1 MLIGLSAQQ
10 LIGCAYRLFSLGLYP
25 GACVP
30 ALICQSARG
39 LAKEAGLGGCADRG
53 DGAQFFSKSTL
64 FKFITI
70 FSVRPA
76 NVRELCALSFKTL
89 ATPFCMRVL
98 LTLATLSGAISGSA
112 ALLPVVASDF
122 LSVNGAELLD
132 PLDLVVEPQA
142 SGLQATL
149 SPAEVKPVL
158 APPSP
163 ELPKPKLKV
172 VPEVVKVI
180 TGEASWYGPG
190 FYGNLTANGE
200 VYKRGTMTAAHRTLP
215 FGTKVRVT
223 NLWNGR
229 TAVIRI
235 NDRGPF
241 IDHRVIDLG
250 HGAASDLGL
259 TASGIA
265 QVKLEVLR

>member
-1 MLIGLSAQQ
+1 
-10 LIGCAYRLFSLGLYP
+10 
-25 GACVP
+25 
-30 ALICQSARG
+30 
-39 LAKEAGLGGCADRG
+39 
-53 DGAQFFSKSTL
+53 
-64 FKFITI
+64 
-70 FSVRPA
+70 
-76 NVRELCALSFKTL
+76 
-89 ATPFCMRVL
+89 MRVL
-98 LTLATLSGAISGSA
+98 LTVATLSGAISGSA

-122 LSVNGAELLD
+122 LSGNGADPLD
-132 PLDLVVEPQA
+132 PLDLVSEPQA
-142 SGLQATL
+142 PELQAILT
-149 SPAEVKPVL
+149 PDEVKPVV

-163 ELPKPKLKV
+163 ELPQPKLKV
-172 VPEVVKVI
+172 VPEVVKII

-190 FYGNLTANGE
+190 FYGNRTANGE
-200 VYKRGTMTAAHRTLP
+200 VYQPGTMTAAHRTLP

-229 TAVIRI
+229 SAVIRI

-241 IDHRVIDLG
+241 VYHRVIDLG